1 MGSVDD
7 LVINEGAKGNIR
19 GFWEHA
25 GILDIDRKIMA
36 YNNAKWQLV
45 PTALPLRLD
54 ADLRRQM
61 DALAE
66 TLPDG
71 FCCKEPR
78 LVWTADLWSE
88 WFPEVTLI
96 AVFRNPIGFR
106 RSLAQVW
113 PNQFSADGEARNSPE
128 LTIWEASNRRL
139 LELARRFP
147 CHWIC
152 FDDPVPLLKN
162 RLQQII
168 GKLGKTFDPDSF
180 DAFFIPEE
188 RRFSSPFDIH
198 DSTHGLPKQTAALY
212 EELQVLAG
220 SREAPP
226 APCFE
231 SPRPST
237 RQTPRTPE
245 VLYLD
250 LLKRCLTRTLFPDG
264 SITPGFDPTVGDF
277 AACKRLEGRD
287 WPVEA
292 ETMIGLKRL
301 DNIQHCVTDVLA
313 RGIPGDLVEAGVWR
327 GGAAIFMRAILAA
340 RREAGRR
347 VWVMDS
353 FKGLPKP
360 DPESFPAD
368 AGDRHWE
375 LTPYLGIPLDVV
387 RANFERYDLL
397 DEQVEFLP
405 GWFKDTLPVAPI
417 REIAVLRIDADM
429 YESTFEVLTFLYP
442 RLAVGGF
449 VIIDDYGVLPNCKAA
464 VDDYRLAHTIDSE
477 IKYVDWSGVYW
488 QKP

>member
-1 MGSVDD
+1 MGSMAD
-7 LVINEGAKGNIR
+7 LVIGEGTKGNIR

-25 GILDIDRKIMA
+25 GILEVDRKIMA
-36 YNNAKWQLV
+36 YNGAKWQLV
-45 PTALPLRLD
+45 PAVLPLQLD

-61 DALAE
+61 GALAE

-78 LVWTADLWSE
+78 LVWTADLWSQ
-88 WFPEVTLI
+88 WFPQLTLI
-96 AVFRNPIGFR
+96 AVFRNPAGFR
-106 RSLAQVW
+106 RSVAQVW
-113 PNQFSADGEARNSPE
+113 PDEFSAAGEARDSLE
-128 LTIWEASNRRL
+128 LSIWEASNRRL

-152 FDDPVPLLKN
+152 FDDPVPLLKR
-162 RLQQII
+162 RLQQVIAQ
-168 GKLGKTFDPDSF
+168 LGRTFDSDSF
-180 DAFFIPEE
+180 DSFFIPEE

-198 DSTHGLPKQTAALY
+198 DSTLALPKQIAALY
-212 EELQVLAG
+212 QELQVLA
-220 SREAPP
+220 SSPEALPAPP
-226 APCFE
+226 VE
-231 SPRPST
+231 LPRPS
-237 RQTPRTPE
+237 RRRGPWTPE

-277 AACKRLEGRD
+277 ATYKRLEGRD
-287 WPVEA
+287 WPAEA

-313 RGIPGDLVEAGVWR
+313 RGIPGDLLEAGVWR
-327 GGAAIFMRAILAA
+327 GGAAIFMRAVLAA
-340 RREAGRR
+340 HGVAGRR
-347 VWVMDS
+347 VWVADS
-353 FKGLPKP
+353 FQGLPQP
-360 DPESFPAD
+360 DPESFPLD

-405 GWFKDTLPVAPI
+405 GWFKDTLPAAPI
-417 REIAVLRIDADM
+417 QEIAVLRIDADM

-442 RLAVGGF
+442 KLAAGGY

-464 VDDYRLAHTIDSE
+464 VDDYRRAHAIDSE
-477 IKYVDWSGVYW
+477 IEYVDWSGVYW
-488 QKP
+488 QKH